1 MIPHF
6 LLNKMYWSRMQL
18 SAALLPVSGFMGLRR
33 AGEGQG
39 RGGGRQWVDND
50 SRRVGGDLSALSPQ
64 IPVLPKRGC
73 IMVIKATLPGAGP
86 YICFPGV
93 LWENP
98 LTIFFFLNFNV
109 LRHVDS

>member
-18 SAALLPVSGFMGLRR
+18 SATLLPVSGVIGLR
-33 AGEGQG
+33 QG
-39 RGGGRQWVDND
+39 RGRQWVDND

-98 LTIFFFLNFNV
+98 LTIFFFLI
-109 LRHVDS
+109 LMS